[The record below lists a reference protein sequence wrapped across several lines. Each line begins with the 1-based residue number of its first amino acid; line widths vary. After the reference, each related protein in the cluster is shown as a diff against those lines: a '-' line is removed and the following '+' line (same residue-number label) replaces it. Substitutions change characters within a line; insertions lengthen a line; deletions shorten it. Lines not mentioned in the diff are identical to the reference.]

1 MKRIII
7 FLSIVCVC
15 VSFQQK
21 DNDKRTR
28 FFPKEELKVADM
40 PKKNDLWVF
49 ILAGQSNMA
58 GRGLVEPDDTIPSER
73 IFTINKEGE
82 IIIAK
87 EPLHFY
93 EPPLTGLDCGL
104 SFGRKLIKYIPD
116 NISIMIIPA
125 AVGGSSISQWLGD
138 SIHRNVPLLT
148 NFQEK
153 VGIGKAVGQIKGILW
168 HQGESDAKEDCIQ
181 LYKERMAQ
189 LFAKFREI
197 TDKPELPVL
206 VGTLPSFPKNYY
218 NKMKINEQIKLYA
231 LSDNNTFLVDT
242 SGLDHKGDNV
252 HFNSESL
259 RIIGKRFAEKYIK
272 ELYHKTNQVE

>member
-7 FLSIVCVC
+7 ILSIVCVC

-21 DNDKRTR
+21 NDDKRTR

-40 PKKNDLWVF
+40 PKNNDLWMF

-93 EPPLTGLDCGL
+93 EPRLTGLDCGI
-104 SFGRKLIKYIPD
+104 SFGRKLIKHVPD
-116 NISIMIIPA
+116 NISILIIPA

-138 SIHRNVPLLT
+138 SIHRNVSLLT

-153 VGIGKAVGQIKGILW
+153 VEIGKVNGQIKGILW
-168 HQGESDAKEDCIQ
+168 HQGESDAKEDIIP

-189 LFAKFREI
+189 LFEKFREI

-206 VGTLPSFPKNYY
+206 VGTLPAFPKNYY
-218 NKMKINEQIKLYA
+218 NKMKINEQIKLYT

-242 SGLDHKGDNV
+242 SGLDHKGDKV
-252 HFNSESL
+252 HFNSKSL
-259 RIIGKRFAEKYIK
+259 RILGKRFAEKYIK
-272 ELYHKTNQVE
+272 EELYHK